1 MLNPTS
7 GQLLLYLKMI
17 YETVL
22 NQSSSMFL
30 SRGLWLD
37 WLLLGHLVETSHG
50 EKERIKHCCIGD
62 YEDNK
67 MQLFWISNVMLNPTS
82 GQLLLYL
89 KMIYETVLNQ
99 SSSMFL
105 SRGLW
110 LDWLLLG
117 HLVETGHV

>member
-1 MLNPTS
+1 M
-7 GQLLLYLKMI
+7 GK
-17 YETVL
+17 
-22 NQSSSMFL
+22 
-30 SRGLWLD
+30 R
-37 WLLLGHLVETSHG
+37 
-50 EKERIKHCCIGD
+50 KESNIAAFEIMKII
-62 YEDNK
+62 K